1 MNSPVTPPPPFR
13 QPAPDRVVIREGG
26 GCLSIF
32 GTPFLAAGV
41 LTTLIGLQVVPVSNR
56 DDVPSWA
63 WPLIFLMGAAF
74 VAVGVNLVFGR
85 RWTTLDRGKGLI
97 IRQSGLMFPTQSE
110 QRPLSDFDGVRMR
123 FEEGDAD
130 TADRYPV
137 ALTGKAGRPDQLL
150 TSPVDYAAA
159 RDQAEF
165 VADFLCLPYVDA
177 TTDHET
183 VVTTGS
189 GTTDPVGKHASFAPG
204 NRAARPPF
212 MRSEVD
218 QSRGRVRIVIPG
230 PGFRPQFLLGFAL
243 PVFFV
248 WFFVP
253 ELLEFF
259 DRTHTPA
266 YVQTFFAGFILLFFG
281 LLPAIGTIN
290 GIIRS
295 IRGRTTV
302 DASAEGIRIEE
313 QGAWRRR
320 ATVLPVGE
328 IFGIDYSSAENSLS
342 AYARVRAARR
352 RRTHPAGTAPPSVPG
367 GPPPWL
373 RRLVKSKG
381 VQVKCRQGIVAFGGG
396 LPDGE
401 VRYLYALV
409 KGALRENMR

>member
-1 MNSPVTPPPPFR
+1 MDSPVTRPPAFR

-41 LTTLIGLQVVPVSNR
+41 FTTLIGLQVIPVSNR

-63 WPLIFLMGAAF
+63 WPLIFLMGLAF

-85 RWTTLDRGKGLI
+85 RWTTLDRGKGVI
-97 IRQSGLMFPTQSE
+97 VRQSGLMFPTKSE
-110 QRPLSDFDGVRMR
+110 QRPLSDFDGVRVR
-123 FEEGDAD
+123 FEEGDSD

-150 TSPVDYAAA
+150 TSPADYTAA
-159 RDQAEF
+159 REQAEF
-165 VADFLCLPYVDA
+165 AADFLRLPHVDA

-189 GTTDPVGKHASFAPG
+189 AATGPVGKQAFSAP
-204 NRAARPPF
+204 RDHAARPPF
-212 MRSEVD
+212 MRSEVE
-218 QSRGRVRIVIPG
+218 QSRGRARIVIPG
-230 PGFRPQFLLGFAL
+230 PGFRPHLLLGFAL

-253 ELLEFF
+253 DLLEFF

-266 YVQTFFAGFILLFFG
+266 YVQIFFAGFILLFFG

-302 DASAEGIRIEE
+302 ETSAEGIRVEE
-313 QGAWRRR
+313 HGAWRRR
-320 ATVLPVGE
+320 ATMLPAGE

-342 AYARVRAARR
+342 AYAKVREARR
-352 RRTHPAGTAPPSVPG
+352 RRTHPAGAAPPSVSG
-367 GPPPWL
+367 EPPPWL
-373 RRLVKSKG
+373 RRLAKSKG
-381 VQVKCRQGIVAFGGG
+381 VQVKCRQGIISFGGG
-396 LPDGE
+396 LPDDE
-401 VRYLYALV
+401 VRYLHAIV
-409 KGALRENMR
+409 AGALGGRRR

>member
-85 RWTTLDRGKGLI
+85 HWTTLDRGKGLI
-97 IRQSGLMFPTQSE
+97 VRQSGLMFPTKRE
-110 QRPLSDFDGVRMR
+110 QRPLSDFDAVRVR
-123 FEEGDAD
+123 FEEGDSD

-137 ALTGKAGRPDQLL
+137 ALTGKAGRPDQPL

-159 RDQAEF
+159 QEQAGF
-165 VADFLCLPYVDA
+165 AAGFLRLPLVDA

-183 VVTTGS
+183 VVAVGGGGS
-189 GTTDPVGKHASFAPG
+189 GSAGEGYSFAPG
-204 NRAARPPF
+204 GHAARPPF
-212 MRSEVD
+212 MRSEVE
-218 QSRGRVRIVIPG
+218 QSRGRVRVVIPG
-230 PGFRPQFLLGFAL
+230 SGFRPQILLGFSL
-243 PVFFV
+243 PVFFA

-266 YVQTFFAGFILLFFG
+266 YVQTFFTGFILLFFG

-290 GIIRS
+290 GVIRS
-295 IRGRTTV
+295 VRGRTV
-302 DASAEGIRIEE
+302 VVASPEGIRIEE

-320 ATVLPVGE
+320 ATVLPAGE

-342 AYARVRAARR
+342 AYGREREARR
-352 RRTHPAGTAPPSVPG
+352 RRPHPAGSASPSAPG

-381 VQVKCRQGIVAFGGG
+381 VQVKCRQGIVAFGAG
-396 LPDGE
+396 LPDDE
-401 VRYLYALV
+401 VRYLHAMVTGVLG
-409 KGALRENMR
+409 KRGR